1 MTLKRRLPVR
11 KRTALALLLSILA
24 SASACDLLP
33 SSAPT
38 IEGTRTP
45 AAVPGG
51 TARPSVEDRVDGYL
65 AVAPRIMR
73 SAQTETVSV
82 AIFNGDRP
90 ANGTVQV
97 VLLKDGS
104 QISKS

>member
-1 MTLKRRLPVR
+1 MTQKRRLPVR
-11 KRTALALLLSILA
+11 KRTVLALLLSILA

-38 IEGTRTP
+38 VEGTSTP
-45 AAVPGG
+45 ASTPGA

-90 ANGTVQV
+90 ASGTVQV
-97 VLLKDGS
+97 ILLKDGT
-104 QISKS
+104 QV